1 MPKAQ
6 GRVFGPEGPSRSVPG
21 VRRALNNLL
30 SVIGGE
36 SLLRNGLYNV
46 VGQTL
51 RGAASLLAI
60 PFLIRF
66 LGIREYGVWSLAYA
80 VLAVLAMSEAG
91 ISVAAAVFLSKDL
104 AKRDFAEFGNTLT
117 IILICAVLVSVGL
130 CLLTWFSGALVAR
143 SRTGCD
149 S

>member
-91 ISVAAAVFLSKDL
+91 ISVAAAVFLSQDL
-104 AKRDFAEFGNTLT
+104 AKRDFAEFGKTLT
-117 IILICAVLVSVGL
+117 IILIGAALVSVVFGP
-130 CLLTWFSGALVAR
+130 LLLFAGPLLLPSLT
-143 SRTGCD
+143 C
-149 S
+149 